1 LTYESNYISIYN
13 TRKYRSFFYNI
24 PTTKGVKNMSNKENG
39 RPKPPSRPEPPGRP
53 KPPSRPEPPMRDPIK
68 KRR

>member
-1 LTYESNYISIYN
+1 MTYESNYIKIYD

-24 PTTKGVKNMSNKENG
+24 PITKGVKNMVNNEKG
-39 RPKPPSRPEPPGRP
+39 GPKPPGKP
-53 KPPSRPEPPMRDPIK
+53 KPPPSEPKPPMRDPIK

>member
-1 LTYESNYISIYN
+1 MTYESNYIKIYD

-24 PTTKGVKNMSNKENG
+24 SITKGVKNMVNKEKG
-39 RPKPPSRPEPPGRP
+39 GPKPPGKPKPPSEPP
-53 KPPSRPEPPMRDPIK
+53 PPMRDPIK